1 LEQIERQEQYRAV
14 HVLVQGDE
22 MTAEVVNIK
31 PEKRDMHAEA
41 REALEFLN
49 KKAGRNYRPTKVN
62 TDFILARLKEGY
74 TLQDCKSVV
83 AMKCREWSGDDVM
96 NKFLR
101 PATLFNCAK
110 FNQYAGEICND

>member
-1 LEQIERQEQYRAV
+1 MTVE
-14 HVLVQGDE
+14 LVRE
-22 MTAEVVNIK
+22 K
-31 PEKRDMHAEA
+31 PVKRDLHAEA
-41 REALEFLN
+41 VEVIEFLN

-74 TLQDCKSVV
+74 TLQDCKSVI
-83 AMKCREWSGDDVM
+83 AMKVREWSGDDVM

-110 FNQYAGEICND
+110 FNQYAGELVE